1 MRPLI
6 RLALRD
12 WDYLTPLLLGD
23 VRPDGFDL
31 AIDRVGTLLDDP
43 AGTPD
48 YEGAEVSF
56 SRYAQA
62 RARGSEALFG
72 LPHFMMRGFR
82 HRCVITAADAPW
94 TRFAELAGKT
104 IGLTGWQDSGNTW
117 TRALLRR
124 EGIGLDDARWWVGRL
139 TDKHPIT
146 DRLGGFGQPGRIEAV
161 PGERP
166 MIDLLKSGEMAALFT
181 PFMPPGFYEPASGL
195 RALLPDYRAAEIAY
209 FRAVGYVPGIH
220 ILALKPSVAAEHPTL
235 AAALSEAL
243 DEAARVWLAK
253 REKYADTT
261 PWIIDELARCA
272 RDLPADWQANGYAAN
287 SGMID
292 AFAEELFAQRITAR
306 RLSAAELFPHF
317 AP

>member
-23 VRPDGFDL
+23 VRPDGYDL
-31 AIDRVGTLLDDP
+31 RIERVASLLADP
-43 AGTPD
+43 GASVD

-62 RARGSEALFG
+62 RARGSEALVG

-82 HRCVITAADAPW
+82 HRCVITAAGAPW
-94 TRFAELAGKT
+94 HAFSELAGKT

-124 EGIGLDDARWWVGRL
+124 EGVGLDDATWWVGRL
-139 TDKHPIT
+139 TEKHPIE

-166 MIDLLKSGEMAALFT
+166 MVDLLLSGELAAVFT
-181 PFMPPGFYEPASGL
+181 PFMPPGFYAPDSGL
-195 RALLPDYRAAEIAY
+195 RALLPDYRGAEAAY
-209 FRAVGYVPGIH
+209 FHAVGYVPGIH
-220 ILALKPSVAAEHPTL
+220 ILALRPAVVAAHPGL
-235 AAALSEAL
+235 PGALSEAI
-243 DEAARVWLAK
+243 DESARVWLAK

-272 RDLPADWQANGYAAN
+272 RDLPPGWNANGMAAN
-287 SGMID
+287 HAMID
-292 AFAEELFAQRITAR
+292 DFAAELFAQRITAR
-306 RLSAAELFPHF
+306 RLDAATLFPHF
-317 AP
+317 PA